1 MPWLEINSCH
11 ARIGLVEINNGNA
24 RINAPIQHAH
34 ATAGN
39 FAYNNF
45 VTIGIS

>member
-1 MPWLEINSCH
+1 MHGLEINNVN
-11 ARIGLVEINNGNA
+11 ARIRLVEINNGNA
-24 RINAPIQHAH
+24 RINAPTQHAH